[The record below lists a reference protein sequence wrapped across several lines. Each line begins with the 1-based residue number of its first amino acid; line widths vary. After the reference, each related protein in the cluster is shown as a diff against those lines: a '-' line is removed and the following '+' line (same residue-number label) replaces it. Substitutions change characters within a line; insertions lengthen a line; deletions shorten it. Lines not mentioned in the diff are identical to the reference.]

1 MNGSVMKITHRPPGG
16 PVEEWDFDLARLMV
30 AELDAIERVTGLTGM
45 IAFQEALNAWS
56 ASALRALIWVVRK
69 RSDPPLRYEAV
80 DFAIADINIV
90 QVEPVPKDES
100 GAPSSNG
107 ASMSVAG
114 G

>member
-1 MNGSVMKITHRPPGG
+1 MSASLMKITHSPPGG
-16 PVEEWDFDLARLMV
+16 PVETWEFDLSRLMV

-45 IAFQEALNAWS
+45 VAFQEALNNWS

-69 RSDPPLRYEAV
+69 RSDPPLRHDAV
-80 DFAIADINIV
+80 DFAIADISIV
-90 QVEPVPKDES
+90 QVPPVPKDAAE
-100 GAPSSNG
+100 APSSNG